1 MINQS
6 VPLVFV
12 YLGEKLPKYAVA
24 SLQFA
29 VENAKVP
36 IVLISNIKN
45 PPEIHPDI
53 KLHFYAY
60 KDSRDSN
67 DSYSK
72 FRDGF
77 WLKTTERFY
86 ALEQFMADEQI
97 KKFFHAELDNLVF
110 NLSQLAPKLDK
121 LGEGIFVPSDHV
133 DRAIGSLMYTNSQTG
148 FTEFCEYARSFNF
161 RKNDMEILASFI
173 KNSPRIAFPL
183 PSTTSDIGKVDVKG
197 STNLTRELLS
207 DIGLFDAAAV
217 GQWYF
222 GIDPKN
228 SFNRIHNRFLNEM
241 FDGDLQDFLLVIHE
255 DVSELYLHSKSNFFA
270 PIRLH
275 NLHVHSKIHNKLVK
289 KQHLI
294 RIIDE
299 TNKGKRVV
307 IAANLSGKL
316 RFLMFMF
323 LSLVTMSKAI
333 GKHTILSIY
342 KGTKSIFEIIRQMQD
357 VRRSRKLLTEF
368 SSDFSLN
375 VRNDNCSEIAVFI
388 PVAPKDYDILSTCV
402 ESLRANLL
410 NPISRV
416 VICGRDH
423 PPLRSI
429 CLELECD
436 FVDETLLAPLPKEN
450 LRIII
455 NGSDRSGWIFQQLLK
470 LNVFECL
477 ADDNVLIWD
486 ADTCLIRKMCFQ
498 SHEQSII
505 EYSLDKHPPYFLI
518 ATKLLGDFPNFEF
531 GLTCHK
537 LIVNRYHMQEMKT
550 EIEKHCSKK
559 WQDAII
565 SNLDLKEG
573 SSFSEYALYSSF
585 MIWNYPQK
593 VILKHWRNRGVE
605 KLKSRMTRRFLSFWF
620 NSISCHSY
628 SRVSS
633 KKRSKK

>member
-1 MINQS
+1 MINQY

-12 YLGEKLPKYAVA
+12 YLGKKLPKYAVA

-29 VENAKVP
+29 AKNAKVP

-45 PPEIHPDI
+45 PAEAHPDI
-53 KLHFYAY
+53 KHHFYPY
-60 KDSRDSN
+60 KESKGSN
-67 DSYSK
+67 DSNSK

-86 ALEQFMADEQI
+86 ALERFMVNEQI
-97 KKFFHAELDNLVF
+97 EKCFHAELDNLVF
-110 NLSQLAPKLDK
+110 NISQLEPKLDK
-121 LGEGIFVPSDHV
+121 LGKGIFVPSDHV
-133 DRAIGSLMYTNSQTG
+133 DRAIGSLMYTNSLTV

-173 KNSPRIAFPL
+173 KKSPRIAFPL
-183 PSTTSDIGKVDVKG
+183 PSTPSDTGKVDVG
-197 STNLTRELLS
+197 ESTKDLLS
-207 DIGLFDAAAV
+207 DIGLFDAAAI

-222 GIDPKN
+222 GIDPRN
-228 SFNRIHNRFLNEM
+228 SYNRIHNRFSNEM
-241 FDGDLQDFLLVIHE
+241 FVGDLQDFLLVIHE
-255 DVSELYLHSKSNFFA
+255 DVSELHLHSKSNFFA

-275 NLHVHSKIHNKLVK
+275 NLHVHSKIHKKLVK

-294 RIIDE
+294 RIIGA

-307 IAANLSGKL
+307 ISVNMSGKL
-316 RFLMFMF
+316 RYLRFMIS
-323 LSLVTMSKAI
+323 SLVTLSRDI
-333 GKHTILSIY
+333 GKRTALLIF
-342 KGTKSIFEIIRQMQD
+342 KRTKFIFEIIRQMQD
-357 VRRSRKLLTEF
+357 VRRSKNLLTG
-368 SSDFSLN
+368 SMNDFSLK

-423 PPLRSI
+423 PPLRRI
-429 CLELECD
+429 CLELRCD
-436 FVDETLLAPLPKEN
+436 FVDEISLAPLPKEN
-450 LRIII
+450 FKIMI

-470 LNVFECL
+470 LNVFECM

-498 SHEQSII
+498 SHGQSII
-505 EYSLDKHPPYFLI
+505 EYLPDKHQPYFLI
-518 ATKLLGDFPNFEF
+518 AKKLLGDFPEFEF

-537 LIVNRYHMQEMKT
+537 LAVNRYHMQEMKT
-550 EIEKHCSKK
+550 EIEKRCGKK
-559 WQDAII
+559 WQDAIV
-565 SNLDLKEG
+565 SNLDLKEESG
-573 SSFSEYALYSSF
+573 FSEYALYSHF
-585 MIWNYPQK
+585 MIWNHPQK
-593 VILKHWRNRGVE
+593 VILKHWRNRGVDKPE
-605 KLKSRMTRRFLSFWF
+605 SRLTRKFLSCWF
-620 NSISCHSY
+620 NSISYHSY

-633 KKRSKK
+633 KKRSKTFQC